1 MLEAIIY
8 VGSLAFQ
15 LSAGILLLIG
25 NTSTKKEKIIQKYC
39 ERYRPIFVD
48 REGTLRNYEEFK
60 SVVKVTW
67 INKFAFLYLIIGY
80 LVSVFG
86 ECPGKKGIA
95 FGIVIILCTIFTAIA
110 YLVSK
115 AKTKKYG
122 TVNFN
127 DYILSEGVMV
137 IEQQDV

>member
-48 REGTLRNYEEFK
+48 EEE
-60 SVVKVTW
+60 
-67 INKFAFLYLIIGY
+67 IGRAH
-80 LVSVFG
+80 V
-86 ECPGKKGIA
+86 
-95 FGIVIILCTIFTAIA
+95 
-110 YLVSK
+110 
-115 AKTKKYG
+115 
-122 TVNFN
+122 
-127 DYILSEGVMV
+127 
-137 IEQQDV
+137 